1 MATDL
6 HTHALQAEEHL
17 EALATGLAKAG
28 VEERVVDAVSG
39 WAKGARTIAAQLGKG
54 QERTADDEAPEREA
68 PAEEP
73 QPRQTMQSA
82 TEELHRDAQAKA
94 AERRAGGY

>member
-6 HTHALQAEEHL
+6 HSEALQAEQHL

-28 VEERVVDAVSG
+28 VEERVVDAVTS

-54 QERTADDEAPEREA
+54 QERTADDE
-68 PAEEP
+68 PAQQEEPNEDAP
-73 QPRQTMQSA
+73 QPRHTMQSA
-82 TEELHRDAQAKA
+82 TNELHRDAQAA
-94 AERRAGGY
+94 AQRRAGGY

>member
-6 HTHALQAEEHL
+6 HSEALQAEQHL

-28 VEERVVDAVSG
+28 VEEKIVDAVTG

-54 QERTADDEAPEREA
+54 QERTANDEP
-68 PAEEP
+68 PADAQQP
-73 QPRQTMQSA
+73 QQHTMQSA
-82 TEELHRDAQAKA
+82 TDALHRDAQAA
-94 AERRAGGY
+94 AAQRRAGGY

>member
-6 HTHALQAEEHL
+6 HSEALQAEQHL

-28 VEERVVDAVSG
+28 VEEKIVDAVTG

-54 QERTADDEAPEREA
+54 QERTANDEP
-68 PAEEP
+68 PADEQQP
-73 QPRQTMQSA
+73 QQHTMQSA
-82 TEELHRDAQAKA
+82 TDALHRDAQAA
-94 AERRAGGY
+94 AAQRRAGGY